1 MVRIGTLDSFAI
13 TQAMDCGAQGG
24 IVPETETAEDAR
36 SAVAAAKYPPLGRR
50 SIMPCLP
57 QLMFRPAPPVDAM
70 KAVNAAAMVISMI
83 EGPRALD
90 AVEEIAAVDDLDM
103 LLVGANDLSN
113 TLGLPGQLD
122 QPDVQAGFQRVT
134 DACKVNNIYFGVG
147 GMGHHPELAKEMIA
161 MGARHAT
168 AGADV
173 TFMTKAAIAN
183 ALKFD

>member
-1 MVRIGTLDSFAI
+1 MRVGTLDSFAI
-13 TQAMDCGAQGG
+13 AQAMDCGAQGG
-24 IVPETETAEDAR
+24 IVPETETTEDAR
-36 SAVAAAKYPPLGRR
+36 SAVAAARYPPLGRR

-90 AVEEIAAVDDLDM
+90 AVEEIAAVDGPDM

-122 QPDVQAGFQRVT
+122 HPDVNAGFQRVA
-134 DACKVNNIYFGVG
+134 DA
-147 GMGHHPELAKEMIA
+147 
-161 MGARHAT
+161 
-168 AGADV
+168 
-173 TFMTKAAIAN
+173 
-183 ALKFD
+183 

>member
-1 MVRIGTLDSFAI
+1 MPKGDRSGHRD
-13 TQAMDCGAQGG
+13 GG
-24 IVPETETAEDAR
+24 RCPQRSCSGKVPTA
-36 SAVAAAKYPPLGRR
+36 
-50 SIMPCLP
+50 
-57 QLMFRPAPPVDAM
+57 RPALDHALPAPAHVSPCPARRRNEGRQRRGDGHLHDRRP
-70 KAVNAAAMVISMI
+70 K
-83 EGPRALD
+83 GPRC
-90 AVEEIAAVDDLDM
+90 VEEIAAVDGLDM

-134 DACKVNNIYFGVG
+134 DACKANNIYFGVG